1 MLVKMRDQ
9 RMKVLHVNAGLEE
22 GGAKTHI
29 LSLLSQFNAHTAELL
44 VLEEGIVAR
53 EARALGISVR
63 SISQTSRYDLS
74 ILKKM
79 STLINEGHYDIV
91 HTHGARANL
100 ILSLIKNH
108 ITATWLTTVHSNPQL
123 DFMGRGFKGKVFS
136 YLNVRSLKKADG
148 LITVTEE
155 FKKVL
160 IDMGIPETKIS
171 VVYNGLLFDGQKRSV
186 TAHSVFTISYIAR
199 LTPIKGHEF
208 LFESLQASSLNDF
221 HLNVIGDGELREAL
235 GQKAQE
241 LKLANNIQF
250 HGFLDKLA
258 IEQILQKT
266 DLSVLA
272 SYSEGFPLA
281 LLESAN
287 QRVPFISTDVGE
299 VALLV
304 PDKTYGWLV
313 PVGDKAAF
321 SQALKEAYADWQT
334 NTLKE
339 KGENLFELASNQFSQ
354 EQFYQETVAVYEKYN
369 SKTRHVDKM

>member
-1 MLVKMRDQ
+1 
-9 RMKVLHVNAGLEE
+9 MKVLHVNAGLEE

-29 LSLLSQFNAHTAELL
+29 LSLLSQFDAQTAELL

-53 EARALGISVR
+53 EARALGITVR
-63 SISQTSRYDLS
+63 SISQTSRYDLT
-74 ILKKM
+74 ILKKVV
-79 STLINEGHYDIV
+79 SLINKGQYDIV

-100 ILSLIKNH
+100 ILSLIKKH
-108 ITATWLTTVHSNPQL
+108 IRATWLITVHSNPQL
-123 DFMGRGFKGKVFS
+123 DFMGRGFKGKIFS

-155 FKKVL
+155 FKKDL
-160 IDMGIPETKIS
+160 TDMGILETKVS
-171 VVYNGLLFDGQKRSV
+171 VVYNGLLFDGQKFKV
-186 TAHSVFTISYIAR
+186 KAHSVFTISYIAR

-221 HLNVIGDGELREAL
+221 HLNVVGDGELRETL
-235 GQKAQE
+235 EQKAQE

-250 HGFLDKLA
+250 HGFLEKTA
-258 IEQILQKT
+258 IEQVLRQT

-287 QRVPFISTDVGE
+287 QRVPFISTDVGD

-304 PDKTYGWLV
+304 PDKSYGWLV
-313 PVGDKAAF
+313 PVDDKEAF
-321 SQALKEAYADWQT
+321 SNALKEAYADWQT
-334 NTLKE
+334 NKLAG
-339 KGENLFELASNQFSQ
+339 KGKNLFELASNQFSQ
-354 EQFYQETVAVYEKYN
+354 ERFYQETVAVYEKYN
-369 SKTRHVDKM
+369 SKAKYVDKM